1 MKEKIEET
9 LDSLNSNGF
18 DTEYVENKAEAM
30 KAIKEY
36 IPEHSTVG
44 VGDSTTIFQIG
55 IIQDLLNRGTTVIN
69 PFTRAKFDYEKWR
82 SIAEKALQTDF
93 FIASSN
99 AVTMDGKIVNRD
111 ATGNRVSGMIFGPN
125 NVLLV
130 VGRNKIVKDENEAIS
145 RIKNVIAPQHAK
157 TQNVDVPC
165 AETGECV
172 DCDSERR
179 ICRVQS
185 TIMRNPRQTNITVL
199 IIDEDLG
206 LGWDP
211 SWSSERKN
219 RIKNEY
225 EENVWAPSF

>member
-9 LDSLNSNGF
+9 LDSLNSNRF
-18 DTEYVENKAEAM
+18 NIEYAENQAEAR
-30 KAIKEY
+30 KVIKEH
-36 IPEHSTVG
+36 IPEYSTVG

-55 IIQDLLNRGTTVIN
+55 IIPDLLNRGTTVIN
-69 PFTRAKFDYEKWR
+69 PFTKAKFDNEKWR
-82 SIAEKALQTDF
+82 TIAEKALQTDF
-93 FIASSN
+93 FITSSN
-99 AVTMDGKIVNRD
+99 AVTMDGKIVNID

-130 VGRNKIVKDENEAIS
+130 VGRNKIVTDEDEAIN

-165 AETGECV
+165 AKTGECM
-172 DCDSERR
+172 DCNSERR

-185 TIMRNPRQTNITVL
+185 IIMMSPRRTNITVL
-199 IIDEDLG
+199 IVNEDLG
-206 LGWDP
+206 LGWNP

-219 RIKNEY
+219 RIKDKY
-225 EENVWAPSF
+225 EENVWKPSF